1 MIRTLAI
8 LLLIAFAVV
17 GGILIYEGMD
27 GPTEALIVGASV
39 LASSVF
45 ALAVL
50 QGQEKNE
57 RILNGILRELQTQA
71 RQPDEA
77 TDRATLDR

>member
-27 GPTEALIVGASV
+27 GPAEALTLGASV
-39 LASSVF
+39 LVSSVF

>member
-17 GGILIYEGMD
+17 GGILIYEGID
-27 GPTEALIVGASV
+27 GSTEALTLGASV

-77 TDRATLDR
+77 TYRATLDR

>member
-17 GGILIYEGMD
+17 GGLLIYEGMD